1 MPDRQLIPERSDFHS
16 PEVDEIMGRMPHWI
30 LRWGITVMFT
40 IFAGIIVMSC
50 FISAPRTVAG
60 EIILSSD
67 NPSVQLSANASGRV
81 TLLHEPA
88 AASVSEGAPIAC
100 IGKYAD
106 YERVGRAE
114 SYLRQSYGT
123 PAGSVIGWPRID
135 SLPDGL
141 RNRYTAFRLAYGTV
155 LFERSREDLETGIR
169 SWKTKYLI
177 SAPVSGVI
185 TVTAGRYVRE
195 GEPVAWI
202 TPEGSAGIAGRM
214 QVAAGYERIRPGM
227 KVWIRI
233 PVTETD
239 RDRKQQGIVSRV
251 VPIADTES
259 ELVYVEFPDGIP
271 QRWYL
276 LLQMRTLHGT
286 AEIVVKQT
294 SLFRK
299 FMPFNS
305 SQP

>member
-30 LRWGITVMFT
+30 LRWGITVIFT

-50 FISAPRTVAG
+50 FISASRTVAG
-60 EIILSSD
+60 EIMLSSD

-81 TLLHEPA
+81 ILLHEPA
-88 AASVSEGAPIAC
+88 AASVSEGTPIAC

-135 SLPDGL
+135 SLPDDL

-155 LFERSREDLETGIR
+155 LFERSREELETGIR

-271 QRWYL
+271 QRWYS

-305 SQP
+305 SQL